1 MKTLSA
7 NAIGPE
13 HPSFGCTKAA
23 FLFAKTIPGPFGGI
37 EKLVL
42 VEAPNEWAVQTIERI
57 LLIFHNQVNE
67 GYRAVGIFMD
77 CSLIGIRSRDMEEID
92 YVDFMINVVNHGC
105 LINDPVTATA
115 FEKSLN
121 DKTRNR
127 AKKLL
132 DAEAKKL
139 TTKDIRK
146 SAKPAPVRP
155 IEFEPR
161 QEFKVM
167 DFPKPKPFFD
177 PATSQNYQKALA
189 ALTDLGFKKPHAKK
203 ILEDMGTEVDNMS
216 IEDLVKV
223 CLQKIAS

>member
-1 MKTLSA
+1 MKTLKA

-13 HPSFGCTKAA
+13 HPSFGCAKAA

-37 EKLVL
+37 EKLIL

-67 GYRAVGIFMD
+67 GYRALGIFMD
-77 CSLIGIRSRDMEEID
+77 CSLIGIRSREMEEIE

-139 TTKDIRK
+139 TVQDIKK
-146 SAKPAPVRP
+146 SAQPAPMHPV
-155 IEFEPR
+155 EFQPKE
-161 QEFKVM
+161 EFHII

-177 PATSQNYQKALA
+177 PEASQNYQKALA
-189 ALTDLGFKKPHAKK
+189 ALTDLGFKKPQAKK
-203 ILEDMGTEVDNMS
+203 ILEDLGPAVDDMP
-216 IEDLVKV
+216 IEELVKI